1 MPVFFTT
8 HLPSKPEPQS
18 ETLVYVAVAEAAAW
32 AGPARA
38 TSPLTGRARAATTAA
53 TLLKNRVRLVR
64 GGDAVLKGDP
74 P

>member
-8 HLPSKPEPQS
+8 HLPSKPDPQS

-38 TSPLTGRARAATTAA
+38 TSPVTGRASTATTAA
-53 TLLKNRVRLVR
+53 TLVKNRVRLVG
-64 GGDAVLKGDP
+64 GGDAVLKGAP